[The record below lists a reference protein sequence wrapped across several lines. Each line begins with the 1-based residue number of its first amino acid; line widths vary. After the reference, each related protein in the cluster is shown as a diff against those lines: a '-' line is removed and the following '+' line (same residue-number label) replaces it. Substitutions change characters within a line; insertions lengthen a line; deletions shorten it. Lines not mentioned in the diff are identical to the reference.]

1 LAAVLAAGAMVV
13 SLAGC
18 DDKDQAGTS
27 PVGRERAGE
36 DRTDKDR
43 TGEDRTGED
52 RTGEDRTGEGE
63 AGSGDEESVVT
74 GQRNGG
80 ATSDL
85 PGGLTTRQKLM
96 LDNLPESGSVM
107 AAGEYLQRFTT
118 CEQYSIDPA
127 DTRYYPMDE
136 EFDESWGVR
145 FRGTCNDAGDSYI
158 RVFWTGTDGMKTLQ
172 EAYRADIAER
182 IKKSPSAGI
191 DGGFAIGRDFAVIAP
206 DPDTVRQLSSSFL
219 LVLNCNPNFE
229 PVGDMSTA
237 PAQVD
242 GCVLTDDFTD

>member
-1 LAAVLAAGAMVV
+1 MTRALAAAVAAAAMVV

-36 DRTDKDR
+36 DRA
-43 TGEDRTGED
+43 GEDQAD
-52 RTGEDRTGEGE
+52 
-63 AGSGDEESVVT
+63 ESVVT

-96 LDNLPESGSVM
+96 LDNLPESGAVM

-118 CEQYSIDPA
+118 CERYSIDPA

-145 FRGTCNDAGDSYI
+145 FRGTCDDAGDSYI
-158 RVFWTGTDGMKTLQ
+158 RVFWTGTDGMKTFQ

-182 IKKSPSAGI
+182 VKKSPSAGI

-229 PVGDMSTA
+229 PVGDTSTA

>member
-1 LAAVLAAGAMVV
+1 MRVKRALAAAVAAGAMVV
-13 SLAGC
+13 SLTGC

-36 DRTDKDR
+36 GRAGEDQAGEER
-43 TGEDRTGED
+43 TGEE
-52 RTGEDRTGEGE
+52 E

-85 PGGLTTRQKLM
+85 AGGLTTRQKLM

-118 CEQYSIDPA
+118 CERYSIDPA

-136 EFDESWGVR
+136 KFDESWGVR
-145 FRGTCNDAGDSYI
+145 FRGTCDDAGDSHI

-182 IKKSPSAGI
+182 VKKSPSAGI

-206 DPDTVRQLSSSFL
+206 DPDTVRHLSSSFL

-229 PVGDMSTA
+229 PVGDISTA